1 MEIRSIGGSRR
12 ELFRLAWPIF
22 LEVVL
27 FSVIGSVDVMMLS
40 GYSDN
45 AVGAVGVANQ
55 IVSLFQVLCS
65 IVTTGTGILCAQYI
79 GAGRSIKE
87 KQPLILAAL
96 LVNGAL
102 GVLFSVAI
110 GAGADLLLTMMKVE
124 DNLFVHGH
132 RYLTIVGSCLFLQT
146 ISMTF
151 SVLIRSHG
159 KTRATMVFSVL
170 MNVMNMILNY
180 ILIYGKLGLPRM
192 GAAGAAIATVT
203 SQAMSCVLGGI
214 YLFTKVLTG
223 MSFKPEWRPMG
234 RSARQILAYGS
245 PAAGE
250 QISYTLSK
258 LVVMAM
264 VTSLGTVAVNTY
276 SYVNIVTG
284 YVYLFSVA
292 LGQGTS
298 IIVGWN
304 VGRRDLD
311 GAYSLGRFSTRCSFL
326 IAMVAVGIVCLLR
339 RQIMGLFTKD
349 EAIIAMGASVI
360 LADLLLDAGR
370 SRNLVLV
377 GSLRAAG
384 DVRFPLY
391 IGLFSMW
398 AFSVGVSWI
407 LGIGLGWG
415 LVGIWIGLGLDECFR
430 AVGMQIRWRTGAWK
444 RYATTKAQG

>member
-1 MEIRSIGGSRR
+1 MEIRSIGGPRR

-110 GAGADLLLTMMKVE
+110 GAGADLLLTMMNVE
-124 DNLFVHGH
+124 EDLRVHGH
-132 RYLTIVGSCLFLQT
+132 QYLTIVGSCLFLQT

-159 KTRATMVFSVL
+159 KTKATMVFSVL

-192 GAAGAAIATVT
+192 GAAGAAVATVT

-214 YLFTKVLTG
+214 YLFWKVLPG
-223 MSFKPEWRPMG
+223 MSFKPQWRPMG
-234 RSARQILAYGS
+234 ASARQILAYGS

-304 VGRRDLD
+304 VGKQDLD

-444 RYATTKAQG
+444 RYAIAKAQ